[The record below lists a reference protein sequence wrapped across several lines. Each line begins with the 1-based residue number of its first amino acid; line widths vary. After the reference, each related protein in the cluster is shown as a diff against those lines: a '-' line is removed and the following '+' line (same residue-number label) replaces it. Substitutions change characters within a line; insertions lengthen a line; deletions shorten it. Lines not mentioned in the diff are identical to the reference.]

1 MSNVN
6 FMARQQLNTF
16 IPFDTRL
23 FMTRQTKTFLLE
35 RFREMGIRPATRH
48 GQNFLIDLNLV
59 QLIIDAADITADD
72 VVLEVGTGTGSLT
85 ALMAERAAAVVTVE
99 IDAHL
104 FELASEQ
111 LIDLPNVTMLQFD
124 ALRNKNNFDDRVMD
138 AVGEHLT
145 AAPDRRFKLVANLPY
160 NIATPVISNLLLA
173 RHVPH
178 SMTVTIQK
186 ELADRI
192 IAAPSTKDY
201 SALSVWIQSQCT
213 AEIVRLM
220 PPSVFWPEP
229 KVTSAILHIVVDPA
243 KRARIKDLTVLSPNH
258 ESAVSASPQVPAGQC
273 RCRDEGTSRQN
284 ASRFAARRHGL
295 RSRHANRT
303 TRCRNANHVGREDS
317 SRCSGLEAVAVVHE
331 Q

>member
-1 MSNVN
+1 M
-6 FMARQQLNTF
+6 
-16 IPFDTRL
+16 P
-23 FMTRQTKTFLLE
+23 RQTKTFLLD

-59 QLIIDAADITADD
+59 QVIVDAAELSSDD

-85 ALMAERAAAVVTVE
+85 ALMAERAATVVTVE

-111 LIDLPNVTMLQFD
+111 LYDLPNVTMLRLD
-124 ALRNKNNFDDRVMD
+124 ALRNKNKIDDRVMD
-138 AVGEHLT
+138 AVGEHLA
-145 AAPDRRFKLVANLPY
+145 AAPERRLKLVANLPY
-160 NIATPVISNLLLA
+160 NIATPILSNLLLA

-192 IAAPSTKDY
+192 TAEPSTKDY

-220 PPSVFWPEP
+220 PPSVFWPAP
-229 KVTSAILHIVVDPA
+229 KVTSAILQIVVDPE
-243 KRARIKDLTVLSPNH
+243 KRARIRNLSYFHQITKALFLHRRKFLRANVVAAMKEH
-258 ESAVSASPQVPAGQC
+258 LNKQQV
-273 RCRDEGTSRQN
+273 DELLDSMG
-284 ASRFAARRHGL
+284 FAADT
-295 RSRHANRT
+295 RT
-303 TRCRNANHVGREDS
+303 EQLDVPTMITLAERI
-317 SRCSGLEAVAVVHE
+317 EAVAPDWKL
-331 Q
+331 